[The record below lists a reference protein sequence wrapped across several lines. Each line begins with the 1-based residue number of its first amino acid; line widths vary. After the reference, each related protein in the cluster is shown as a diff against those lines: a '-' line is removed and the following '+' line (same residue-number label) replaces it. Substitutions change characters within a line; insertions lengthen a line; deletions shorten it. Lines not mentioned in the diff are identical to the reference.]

1 MPGTRFVINVKFC
14 ARHQICHF
22 FIFVK
27 NENMIYLKKCFRWG
41 VMAINIL
48 IRKFPRPKILD
59 RYITKEVMSF
69 VALAVAALTIML
81 VMQTL
86 FELTDMLINKRVAW
100 PYIVKLLAYRLPA
113 FLVVT
118 FPISLLASSELAIGR
133 LSTDGE
139 ITAMRAGGISLRRI
153 MIPFIISAFAI
164 SILAFAIN
172 DYIVPEANHISQ
184 NIIREIVLKKGPPN
198 IRRNVFFRDA
208 ENRYF
213 YINRLD
219 EQNMIMQDIMIY
231 EMTREKFP
239 RMITA
244 KKGKWV
250 VDTWKL
256 ENGTIYNYDEDGKI
270 TYEMSFTNMDII
282 VKEDLQKFFKNQRT
296 PQEMSSKELRQQI
309 DILQQAG
316 ADTKNFEVDLYM
328 KYSIP
333 FSGLIFV
340 LLGVPLGL
348 RVKRGGKAT
357 GIILSIVLVLLYYL
371 LLSTTRSMGRGD
383 MLIPFLAAWLPNM
396 VFGILGGIIILGA
409 EKK

>member
-1 MPGTRFVINVKFC
+1 
-14 ARHQICHF
+14 
-22 FIFVK
+22 
-27 NENMIYLKKCFRWG
+27 
-41 VMAINIL
+41 MAINMSQ
-48 IRKFPRPKILD
+48 RKFPRPKILD
-59 RYITKEVMSF
+59 RYIVREVMSF
-69 VALAVAALTIML
+69 MALAVAALTIML
-81 VMQTL
+81 IMQTL
-86 FELTDMLINKRVAW
+86 FELMDMLINKKVAW
-100 PYIVKLLAYRLPA
+100 PYIAKLLAYRLPA

-118 FPISLLASSELAIGR
+118 FPVSLLASSELAIGN
-133 LSTDGE
+133 LSTNGE

-153 MIPFIISAFAI
+153 MIPFIIAALAV
-164 SILAFAIN
+164 SILAFVIN

-184 NIIREIVLKKGPPN
+184 NIIREIVLKKGPPE
-198 IRRNVFFRDA
+198 IKRNVFFRDA

-219 EQNMIMQDIMIY
+219 EKSMIMQDIMVY

-239 RMITA
+239 RTITA
-244 KKGKWV
+244 KTGKWV

-270 TYEMSFTNMDII
+270 TYEMSFETLDII
-282 VKEDLQKFFKNQRT
+282 VKEDLQKFFKDQRT

-333 FSGLIFV
+333 LSGLIFV

-348 RVKRGGKAT
+348 RVKRGSKAT
-357 GIILSIVLVLLYYL
+357 GVILSIVLVLLYYI
-371 LLSTTRSMGRGD
+371 LLSATRSLGRGD
-383 MLIPFLAAWLPNM
+383 MLNPNLAAWIPNM
-396 VFGILGGIIILGA
+396 VFGILGGIIIFGA

>member
-1 MPGTRFVINVKFC
+1 
-14 ARHQICHF
+14 
-22 FIFVK
+22 
-27 NENMIYLKKCFRWG
+27 
-41 VMAINIL
+41 
-48 IRKFPRPKILD
+48 
-59 RYITKEVMSF
+59 MSF

-81 VMQTL
+81 IMQTL
-86 FELTDMLINKRVAW
+86 FELMDMLINKKVAW

-139 ITAMRAGGISLRRI
+139 ITAMRAGGISLRRV
-153 MIPFIISAFAI
+153 MIPFLIAALAI
-164 SILAFAIN
+164 SILAFLIN

-213 YINRLD
+213 YINLFD
-219 EQNMIMQDIMIY
+219 EENMLMQDIMVY
-231 EMTREKFP
+231 ELTREKFP
-239 RMITA
+239 RTITA

-256 ENGTIYNYDEDGKI
+256 ENGTIYNYDEEGKI
-270 TYEMSFTNMDII
+270 TYEMSFETLDII
-282 VKEDLQKFFKNQRT
+282 VKEDLQKFFRNQRT
-296 PQEMSSKELRQQI
+296 PQEMSSKDLRQQI
-309 DILQQAG
+309 EILQQAG

-348 RVKRGGKAT
+348 RVKRGSKAT
-357 GIILSIVLVLLYYL
+357 GIILSIVLVLLYYIF
-371 LLSTTRSMGRGD
+371 LSATRSFGRGD
-383 MLIPFLAAWLPNM
+383 ILTPVLAAWLPNI
-396 VFGILGGIIILGA
+396 VFGVLGGIIMFSA

>member
-1 MPGTRFVINVKFC
+1 
-14 ARHQICHF
+14 
-22 FIFVK
+22 
-27 NENMIYLKKCFRWG
+27 
-41 VMAINIL
+41 MAINLSIGK
-48 IRKFPRPKILD
+48 IPRPKILD
-59 RYITKEVMSF
+59 RYIVKEVISF
-69 VALAVAALTIML
+69 AALAVAALTIML
-81 VMQTL
+81 VMETL
-86 FELTDMLINKRVAW
+86 FELMEMLINKKVAW
-100 PYIVKLLAYRLPA
+100 QYIARLLAYRLPA

-153 MIPFIISAFAI
+153 MFPFLIAAFAI
-164 SILAFAIN
+164 SILAFLIN
-172 DYIVPEANHISQ
+172 DYIVPEANHTSQ
-184 NIIREIVLKKGPPN
+184 NIIREVVLKKGPPN

-213 YINRLD
+213 YINRFD
-219 EQNMIMQDIMIY
+219 EKNMIMQDIMVY

-244 KKGKWV
+244 KKGAWV
-250 VDTWKL
+250 TDTWKL
-256 ENGTIYNYDEDGKI
+256 ENGTIYNYDEEGKI
-270 TYEMSFTNMDII
+270 TYEMSFVNLDII
-282 VKEDLQKFFKNQRT
+282 VKDDLAKFFKNQRT

-316 ADTKNFEVDLYM
+316 ADTKNFEVDLYL

-348 RVKRGGKAT
+348 RVKRGSKAT
-357 GIILSIVLVLLYYL
+357 GVIISIVLVFLYYL
-371 LLSTTRSMGRGD
+371 FLSTARSLGRGGI
-383 MLIPFLAAWLPNM
+383 LIPILAAWSPNM
-396 VFGILGGIIILGA
+396 VFGLLGIFIMFGA
-409 EKK
+409 ERK

>member
-1 MPGTRFVINVKFC
+1 
-14 ARHQICHF
+14 
-22 FIFVK
+22 
-27 NENMIYLKKCFRWG
+27 
-41 VMAINIL
+41 
-48 IRKFPRPKILD
+48 
-59 RYITKEVMSF
+59 
-69 VALAVAALTIML
+69 
-81 VMQTL
+81 
-86 FELTDMLINKRVAW
+86 
-100 PYIVKLLAYRLPA
+100 
-113 FLVVT
+113 
-118 FPISLLASSELAIGR
+118 LAIGR
-133 LSTDGE
+133 LSTDSE

-164 SILAFAIN
+164 SILAFLIN

-219 EQNMIMQDIMIY
+219 EENMIMQDIMIY

-244 KKGKWV
+244 KSGKWV

-256 ENGTIYNYDEDGKI
+256 ENGTIYNYDEEGKI

-296 PQEMSSKELRQQI
+296 AQEMSSKELRQQI

-316 ADTKNFEVDLYM
+316 VDTKNFEVDLYL

-348 RVKRGGKAT
+348 RVKRGSKAT
-357 GIILSIVLVLLYYL
+357 GIIISIVLVLLYYIF
-371 LLSTTRSMGRGD
+371 LSTTRSMGRGG
-383 MLIPFLAAWLPNM
+383 MLIPFLPNI
-396 VFGILGGIIILGA
+396 VFGILGIFIMLGA

>member
-1 MPGTRFVINVKFC
+1 
-14 ARHQICHF
+14 
-22 FIFVK
+22 
-27 NENMIYLKKCFRWG
+27 
-41 VMAINIL
+41 MAINIS
-48 IRKFPRPKILD
+48 IKKFLWPKILD
-59 RYITKEVMSF
+59 RYIIKEVMSF

-81 VMQTL
+81 IMQTL
-86 FELTDMLINKRVAW
+86 FELMDMLINKKVAW

-153 MIPFIISAFAI
+153 MIPFLVAAFAI
-164 SILAFAIN
+164 SVLAFIIN

-184 NIIREIVLKKGPPN
+184 NIIREIVLKKGPPD

-213 YINRLD
+213 YINQLD
-219 EQNMIMQDIMIY
+219 EKNMIMQDIMVY

-244 KKGKWV
+244 KSGKWV
-250 VDTWKL
+250 IDTWKL
-256 ENGTIYNYDEDGKI
+256 ENGTIYNYDENGQI
-270 TYEMSFTNMDII
+270 TYEMSFETLDII
-282 VKEDLQKFFKNQRT
+282 VKEDLQKFFQNQRT

-316 ADTKNFEVDLYM
+316 ADTSNFEVDFYM

-348 RVKRGGKAT
+348 RLKRGSKAT
-357 GIILSIVLVLLYYL
+357 GVILSIVLVLLYYVF
-371 LLSTTRSMGRGD
+371 LSTTRSMGRGG
-383 MLIPFLAAWLPNM
+383 LLLPILAAWAPNII
-396 VFGILGGIIILGA
+396 FCILGGLIMFGA